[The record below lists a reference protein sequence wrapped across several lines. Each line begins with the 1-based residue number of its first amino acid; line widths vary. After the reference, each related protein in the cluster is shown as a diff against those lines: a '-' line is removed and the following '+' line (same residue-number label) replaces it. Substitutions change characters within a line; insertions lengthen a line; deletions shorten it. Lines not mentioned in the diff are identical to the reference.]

1 MEVSKIQLSD
11 AESEMMQ
18 NADLILT
25 KNRVLQKMSGLLE
38 QVQERQQDFIQA
50 HEWKDKEIFRT
61 LPKISRGENYLG
73 LPWLILDYPRVSGSS
88 GVFFIRTMFWWG
100 RFFSSTLHVSGIYRE
115 QISNSII
122 QSYSRLGDYAI
133 GINADQW
140 VHHFGD
146 DNYKPAAS
154 LSANAFEA
162 ICREQDHIK
171 IARCMPLEHWQ
182 QAVSVL
188 FDRWKELLEVS
199 GSVT

>member
-50 HEWKDKEIFRT
+50 NEWRDKEIFRT

-73 LPWLILDYPRVSGSS
+73 LPWLILDYPRVSGSQ

-100 RFFSSTLHVSGIYRE
+100 RFFSSTLHVSGFYKD
-115 QISNSII
+115 QISPGII
-122 QSYSRLGDYAI
+122 ASFSRLTGYAI

-146 DNYKPAAS
+146 DNYKPIAS
-154 LSANAFEA
+154 LTANAFET
-162 ICREQDHIK
+162 ICLEQEHIK
-171 IARCMPLEHWQ
+171 IARCFPLEHWDE
-182 QAVSVL
+182 AVSVL